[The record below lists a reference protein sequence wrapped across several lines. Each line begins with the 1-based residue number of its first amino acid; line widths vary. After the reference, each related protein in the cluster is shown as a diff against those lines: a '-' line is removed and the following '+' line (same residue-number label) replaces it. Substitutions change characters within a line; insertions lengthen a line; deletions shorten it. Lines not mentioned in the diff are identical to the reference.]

1 MAKKVVGV
9 EIKVESGQATQSVG
23 SFRKQLKEATED
35 VVKLSEKFGSTSVEA
50 VNAAKKVAMLR
61 DAIGDA
67 KDLAAAFN
75 PDAKFAA
82 FSGAIQGVTAGFSA
96 LQGAQA
102 LFGADSKELEET
114 LLKVQAA
121 MALSQ
126 GINGIF
132 AAKDAFTNLI
142 AVVKNSSIFMKANA
156 LATTLAGNAMKLFG
170 VSVDTTSRSF
180 KFLKGAIAATGIGL
194 LLVALSEAVE
204 AFENFS
210 GAADRA
216 AEAQKTLNDQIKAGA
231 EQSLKDE
238 TDYLNRE
245 EKLQIA
251 KAKLAGATEQ
261 EIFDMEQGFR
271 ADKIRA
277 QQRYYEQIKDI
288 DAEAAADIKSKINN
302 ANTDGQLAAIANLQ
316 RIKDER
322 EKDAQRQAEE
332 RARLLAKQKEADA
345 KRLADFRE
353 FQEKLRRERL
363 KDQADELKEI
373 EDFGQQLRNQEEE
386 ASRAK
391 IETDKQNRLNEL
403 EAKRALA
410 EQGTLNDPTSLEAKK
425 ALIDAELQIELE
437 GLEKGSVQAQN
448 ATLAAEAEK
457 TRIEKEGADARI
469 EIAKREKESKLQLF
483 DAVGG
488 ALNALGE
495 VVGKETA
502 AGKVLSVASAV
513 INTYTGATK
522 ALSAY
527 PGPIGIAS
535 AAAVVLSGLASV
547 RKIIAVKVPGKSSG
561 GSMPTIS
568 ASQSSP
574 ILPGTTNTQLN
585 ASSISAIGNAASRSF
600 VLETDVTNNQ
610 ERIRRL
616 NRAARI
622 N

>member
-35 VVKLSEKFGSTSVEA
+35 VVKLSEKFGSTSIEA

-102 LFGADSKELEET
+102 LFGSKSEELEET

-121 MALSQ
+121 MAFSQ

-132 AAKDAFTNLI
+132 AAKDAFNNLI

-204 AFENFS
+204 AFENFT

-302 ANTDGQLAAIANLQ
+302 ANTDGQLATIANLQ

-353 FQEKLRRERL
+353 FQDRLRRERL

-448 ATLAAEAEK
+448 ATLSAEAEK

-535 AAAVVLSGLASV
+535 ASAVVLSGLASV